1 MQITV
6 EIPQDADGQRL
17 DRTLAGLLPEYTRT
31 AIQEWIRGGRIT
43 LDGQPVR
50 IRHKPLAGEVF
61 DIRIP
66 CPEPLQDRP
75 ENIALDIV
83 WEDDHLVVLDKP
95 AGLVMHPGAGN
106 RTGTA
111 LNGLL
116 YRYPEQAALPRAGIV
131 HRLDR
136 DTTGLVVVARTEQAR
151 RHVIGQIRN
160 RSVKRAYLAIVEGG
174 VISGATIDRPI
185 GRHRHDRLRMAVVSS
200 GKPAVTRYRVLERF
214 RSHTLLDVRLETG
227 RTHQIR
233 THMQW
238 QGCPIAGDRLYGSR
252 NRLPA
257 GADKALADCLQG
269 FARQA
274 LHARSL
280 ALNHP
285 VSGEPLSW
293 TAEPPRDFQTLLGL
307 LRKDRDDASPAGE
320 QARTGSPATGS
331 RR

>member
-160 RSVKRAYLAIVEGG
+160 RSVKRAYLAIVEG
-174 VISGATIDRPI
+174 
-185 GRHRHDRLRMAVVSS
+185 
-200 GKPAVTRYRVLERF
+200 F